1 MNLEMLGQNTS
12 QAEVTHISSHG
23 IWILANNEEMFLSY
37 QDFPWFQDVPIR
49 QILNIQEP
57 FPNHFYWPD
66 LDVDLSKEIIKNPE
80 RFPLKAKFLCDRY
93 RRSCR
98 VRSLMQLLPLH

>member
-37 QDFPWFQDVPIR
+37 QNFYWFQDVPIR
-49 QILNIQEP
+49 KIEP

-80 RFPLKAKFLCDRY
+80 RFPLKVKA
-93 RRSCR
+93 
-98 VRSLMQLLPLH
+98 

>member
-1 MNLEMLGQNTS
+1 MLGKNTS

-37 QDFPWFQDVPIR
+37 QDFPWLQDVPIR

-57 FPNHFYWPD
+57 FPNHFYWTD
-66 LDVDLSKEIIKNPE
+66 LDVDFSKEIIKNPE
-80 RFPLKAKFLCDRY
+80 RFPLKAKF
-93 RRSCR
+93 
-98 VRSLMQLLPLH
+98 